1 MIIIMFRLSIL
12 VLSSNKFQIPNSDL
26 NRLVLK
32 VRKTEAEDD
41 GTYTCEATKG
51 GVTATDD
58 FSVTV
63 VGPKICEHENGHT
76 WEEGDIYSLSEVRR

>member
-1 MIIIMFRLSIL
+1 MFTLSIL

-26 NRLVLK
+26 NRLLLK
-32 VRKTEAEDD
+32 VSKTKAEDD

-51 GVTATDD
+51 GVTASDD
-58 FSVTV
+58 FTVTV
-63 VGPKICEHENGHT
+63 VGPKICEHENGDT